1 MIIDIVPVDGCK
13 VRGNP
18 ERQNII
24 DFKINVFEMITRN
37 DMIIDIVPVDG
48 CKVRGNPER
57 QQSRFSATMDDGCC
71 RGRLLPLR
79 WSPG

>member
-24 DFKINVFEMITRN
+24 DFKINVFEMIITQGT
-37 DMIIDIVPVDG
+37 I
-48 CKVRGNPER
+48 
-57 QQSRFSATMDDGCC
+57 
-71 RGRLLPLR
+71 
-79 WSPG
+79 